1 MGGIVSVDWSLGDP
15 VYDDHV
21 CKNYDLLTAES
32 TCKWAK
38 EGATY
43 SYDVPQIV
51 GFFPSSLRPPN
62 SHFALGNLVVN
73 TSTWLREC
81 CRQVEAEVV
90 SNSSSNKLH
99 LTTYT

>member
-38 EGATY
+38 G
-43 SYDVPQIV
+43 
-51 GFFPSSLRPPN
+51 
-62 SHFALGNLVVN
+62 
-73 TSTWLREC
+73 C
-81 CRQVEAEVV
+81 
-90 SNSSSNKLH
+90 
-99 LTTYT
+99 